1 MVHQIETQVHNLTNT
16 SLSYHKANAWGQ
28 KKKKDFLSRF
38 KLLFLFHFTSTK
50 HKQVYVSLVI
60 NLLTC
65 LCIFTWILLFFN
77 PRNEVKSQNI
87 LYDLKKIKL
96 DILFCL
102 IPHYAASS
110 YFLYKVFFFN
120 NLSINSR
127 PPNIFKFFFSFIFRK
142 RKKQAYILTWWKAI
156 G

>member
-110 YFLYKVFFFN
+110 YFLYKVFFLIILVLIVDLQIF
-120 NLSINSR
+120 LS
-127 PPNIFKFFFSFIFRK
+127 FFFLSYLEKEKNKHI
-142 RKKQAYILTWWKAI
+142 Y
-156 G
+156 